1 MLITSPKVDIS
12 PVIARLG
19 AIALDVA
26 LEIKAAKRLTP
37 ADGPSFGVAPIG
49 TWRWYEFVSKFVQP
63 RSYKKLKAAI
73 FTT

>member
-49 TWRWYEFVSKFVQP
+49 T
-63 RSYKKLKAAI
+63 
-73 FTT
+73 